1 MKEHFSYSSI
11 SRFKKC
17 PMMFALADAMK
28 DAGPGTAGMNTGT
41 QRHADME
48 RWINMGEAPTW
59 AKDRTRAFVGRM
71 MKNHVVANEK
81 KYQIEILG
89 VTRKFVSKLD
99 AAFLSAD
106 GTLFIVDWKNR
117 PGTHADEWQLKS
129 QALAFYRGEPSIR
142 FERVEA
148 FFFYLEPDYPQR
160 FEFSLQEI
168 KDFEAEVSE
177 AMGQIENT
185 IAFNARP
192 GAACETCQYFK
203 DCLAVKEAVLEVI
216 DDQAREVTGD
226 LVLRSPDPTLEP
238 AKLEK
243 FVGRVLLLRTV
254 LDKAEDKLK
263 EYMLTTATDEIIING
278 ERIYIANSAPAMRF
292 GKVKKGKGAK
302 DE

>member
-1 MKEHFSYSSI
+1 MKDHFSYSSI

-17 PMMFALADAMK
+17 PMMFALADAHTE
-28 DAGPGTAGMNTGT
+28 AGPGTAGMNTGT
-41 QRHADME
+41 QRHLDME
-48 RWINMGEAPTW
+48 RWINTGEAPSW
-59 AKDRTRAFVGRM
+59 AKDRTRAFVNRM
-71 MKNHVVANEK
+71 MRNSIVANEK

-89 VTRKFVSKLD
+89 VARKFVSKLD

-117 PGTHADEWQLKS
+117 PGTHADIWQLKS
-129 QALAFYRGEPSIR
+129 QALAFFRGEPAIR
-142 FERVEA
+142 FDRVEA
-148 FFFYLEPDYPQR
+148 FFFYLEPDYPER
-160 FEFSLQEI
+160 FEFTVQEI
-168 KDFEAEVSE
+168 RDFEAEISE

-203 DCLAVKEAVLEVI
+203 DCPEVKKAITEALEP
-216 DDQAREVTGD
+216 AYEVTGD
-226 LVLRSPDPTLEP
+226 IVLRSEKPELEP

-243 FVGRVLLLRTV
+243 FVGRVLLLRAV

-263 EYMLTTATDEIIING
+263 EFMLTNALDEIIING
-278 ERIYIANSAPAMRF
+278 ERIYIANSAPSMRF
-292 GKVKKGKGAK
+292 GKAKKNKGAK